1 MEKTKKM
8 HGVRVKRE
16 KSVPTLI
23 LQIVLLTI
31 LVLYALS
38 LVVVLGLVLLNSVK
52 LGDVYSY
59 AYMKLPFGKDE
70 YGESIF
76 RLKNYAEIFQTM
88 RFDHPTHF
96 NAKTGAFRL
105 ILNSVLYAVGCT
117 LLQTGACCLMS
128 YVVARYKNFVSKII
142 YTLVLVIMVI
152 PIVGAMASEVKMLN
166 MLGAYDTIFGA
177 WLLSFN
183 FLGMHFLILH
193 AGFDAIPKDYSEAAQ
208 IDGAGHWRIFLQI
221 MLPLAKNALLTIVL
235 LKFIAYWNDY
245 QTPMIYIPSLPTL
258 SYWLY
263 LVGTNSNSITIK
275 DPVTS
280 VPLPVERVHQYAGAM
295 ILFIP
300 MFTMFLCLH
309 KQLMGNVSMGGIKG

>member
-1 MEKTKKM
+1 MAQVKKM
-8 HGVRVKRE
+8 RGVRVKSE

-38 LVVVLGLVLLNSVK
+38 LVVILGLVLLNSVK
-52 LGDVYSY
+52 LGEVYNY
-59 AYMKLPFGKDE
+59 AYMKLPFGKSE
-70 YGESIF
+70 TGESIF
-76 RLKNYAEIFQTM
+76 RFGNYAEIFQTM
-88 RFDHPTHF
+88 QFNHPTQP
-96 NAKTGAFRL
+96 NVKTGAWHL
-105 ILNSVLYAVGCT
+105 IKNSVLYSVGCT
-117 LLQTGACCLMS
+117 LLQTGACCLMA
-128 YVVARYKNFVSKII
+128 YAAARYKNFVSKII
-142 YTLVLVIMVI
+142 YTIVLVVMVI
-152 PIVGAMASEVKMLN
+152 PIVGAMASEIKILN
-166 MLGAYDTIFGA
+166 VLNVYDTIFGA

-193 AGFDAIPKDYSEAAQ
+193 AGFAAIPKDYSEAAQ

-245 QTPMIYIPSLPTL
+245 QTPMIYMPSLPTL

-263 LVGTNSNSITIK
+263 LVGTNSNVIVIM
-275 DPVTS
+275 DPEFG
-280 VPLPVERVHQYAGAM
+280 VPLPIERVHQYAGAM
-295 ILFIP
+295 LLFLP

-309 KQLMGNVSMGGIKG
+309 KRLMGNVSMGGIKG